1 MNKDICQISI
11 IVPFYNV
18 ELYFSQFL
26 NSLLPISNNY
36 EVILVDDGS
45 KDSSIDIAI
54 DFTNRFENIAL
65 YRKENGGLSSA
76 RNYGLQFAKGEY
88 IVFFDSDDY
97 IEDKTA
103 ITEMYNTAVKSNS
116 DIVVAPYY
124 EFINL
129 DKKKFRF
136 DKLNFKNDLILM
148 EDKMN
153 KLFKNSI
160 SFAVWDKMYRLDFL
174 KSNSLQFK
182 EGVWFEDLD
191 FIFRSFFYAN
201 KISKIDSV
209 LIGYRQRE
217 GSIMKTISPKILDKA
232 YVLDGLYEFLGE
244 NNTLDVFYEKFKI
257 LYVKMIFS
265 IIHSVLMN
273 GGDQIIKQNILDEVF
288 DLPFFNIV
296 VKEELQL
303 KTDLSN
309 LEKTL
314 LFLIKYKFINRNNIV
329 YIGYFNVLRKF

>member
-18 ELYFSQFL
+18 ELYFDQFL

-45 KDSSIDIAI
+45 KDTSIDIAV
-54 DFTNRFENIAL
+54 DFTNRFENVAL

-76 RNYGLQFAKGEY
+76 RNYGLQFAKGDY

-97 IEDKTA
+97 IEEKSA
-103 ITEMYNTAVKSNS
+103 ITEMFETAISNNS
-116 DIVVAPYY
+116 DIVIAPYY
-124 EFINL
+124 EFVNL

-136 DKLNFKNDLILM
+136 DKLNFKNDLILT
-148 EDKMN
+148 EDKMD
-153 KLFKNSI
+153 KLFKNSV

-174 KSNSLQFK
+174 KNNGLQFK

-232 YVLDGLYEFLGE
+232 YVLDGLYEFLEE

-257 LYVKMIFS
+257 LYIKMIFS

-273 GGDQIIKQNILDEVF
+273 RGDQVVKQNILDEVF

-303 KTDLSN
+303 KADLSN
-309 LEKTL
+309 LEKIL
-314 LFLIKYKFINRNNIV
+314 FFLIKYKFVNRSNIV
-329 YIGYFNVLRKF
+329 YIGYFNVFRKF